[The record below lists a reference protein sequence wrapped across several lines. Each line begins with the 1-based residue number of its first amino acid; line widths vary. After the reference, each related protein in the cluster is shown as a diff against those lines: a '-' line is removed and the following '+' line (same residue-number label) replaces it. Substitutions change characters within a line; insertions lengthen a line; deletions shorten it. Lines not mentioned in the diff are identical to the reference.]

1 MKGQINWQGLTDLL
15 VYDPGRPLLFNSMA
29 FFLFFLFLY
38 AGYLFLLKRTNL
50 RILYLL
56 AFSLFFY
63 YKSSGWF
70 FLLLLATTG
79 INFFLGHLM
88 HITQRRLVRFVL
100 LWCSIGSSLGVL
112 VYYKYSLLFLGTW
125 QLATGQSW
133 SIGALFLPAGISFYT
148 FQTLS
153 YTIDIYRKYL
163 NPLSAGAKTLLDWG
177 KAFMDFAF
185 YISFFPQLVAGPI
198 VRAADFLPQIR
209 KPLSLSREHMGQG
222 LVLIMSGLF
231 KKVVL
236 SDYISVNFADR
247 VFDAPL
253 LYSGLE
259 NLLAAYGYAVQIYCD
274 FSGYSDMAIGLAL
287 LMGFWLPE
295 NFRRPYLA
303 DSIQNFWRRWHISL
317 SSWLRDYLYISLG
330 GSRKGSFRTFL
341 SLMLTMLLGGLWHG
355 ASWVY
360 VIWGGLH
367 GLGLAF
373 ERFFHPQGA
382 EDRPDRTPVTA
393 FWLLAILQLGI
404 QGSLLLRLADRS
416 LEAAPF
422 WRYTLGNGAI
432 LAVWVLMLLPALHP
446 RAGAWLRRLVRIAF
460 TFHFVTFGW
469 ILFRSGAIGSVQPP
483 LQTVAEMLG
492 QITGSFHPELVLQI
506 VQAYPWALGLI
517 ALGLFLHYL
526 PSVVYQTLERI
537 YTKSPVLVQSFV
549 FALLIWLTIQTAG
562 SSVVPFI
569 YFQF

>member
-1 MKGQINWQGLTDLL
+1 MKGQINWQGLADLL
-15 VYDPGRPLLFNSMA
+15 VYDPGRPLLFNSAA

-38 AGYLFLLKRTNL
+38 AGYLFLLKRTTL

-56 AFSLFFY
+56 LFSLFFY

-88 HITQRRLVRFVL
+88 HITQRRLIRFFL

-112 VYYKYSLLFLGTW
+112 VYYKYSPLFLDTW
-125 QLATGQSW
+125 KLATGQSW

-163 NPLSAGAKTLLDWG
+163 APLSAGAKTLLDWG
-177 KAFMDFAF
+177 KAFLDFAF

-209 KPLSLSREHMGQG
+209 RPITLTREQMGQG
-222 LVLIMSGLF
+222 LTLIMSGLF
-231 KKVVL
+231 KKAVL
-236 SDYISVNFADR
+236 SDYISINFVDR

-259 NLLAAYGYAVQIYCD
+259 NLLAAYGYAIQIYCD

-295 NFRRPYLA
+295 NFRSPYLA

-317 SSWLRDYLYISLG
+317 SFWLRDYLYISLG
-330 GSRKGSFRTFL
+330 GNRKGRFRTFL

-373 ERFFHPQGA
+373 ERFFNPGNTEGSH
-382 EDRPDRTPVTA
+382 ERTPVTA

-404 QGSLLLRLADRS
+404 QGSLFLRLLDGS
-416 LEAAPF
+416 LETLLF
-422 WRYTLGNGAI
+422 WRYSLGNGAI
-432 LAVWVLMLLPALHP
+432 LAIWILMLLPALHP
-446 RAGAWLRRLVRIAF
+446 RAGTGLRRVVRIAF

-492 QITGSFHPELVLQI
+492 QITGSFHPELVLQ
-506 VQAYPWALGLI
+506 VAHAYPWVLGLMT
-517 ALGLFLHYL
+517 LGLFLHYL
-526 PSVVYQTLERI
+526 PSGVYQTLERVYI
-537 YTKSPVLVQSFV
+537 KSPVLVQSFV

-562 SSVVPFI
+562 SGVVPFI

>member
-1 MKGQINWQGLTDLL
+1 M
-15 VYDPGRPLLFNSMA
+15 
-29 FFLFFLFLY
+29 
-38 AGYLFLLKRTNL
+38 KRTNL

-56 AFSLFFY
+56 LFSLFFY

-88 HITQRRLVRFVL
+88 HLTQRRLVRFAL

-112 VYYKYSLLFLGTW
+112 AYYKYSSLFLGTW
-125 QLATGQSW
+125 ELITGQSW
-133 SIGALFLPAGISFYT
+133 TIGALFLPAGISFYT

-163 NPLSAGAKTLLDWG
+163 PPLSAGAKTPLDWG

-185 YISFFPQLVAGPI
+185 FISFFPQLVAGPI

-209 KPLSLSREHMGQG
+209 KPLSLSREQMGQG
-222 LVLIMSGLF
+222 MVLIMSGLF
-231 KKVVL
+231 KKTVL
-236 SDYISVNFADR
+236 SDYISVNFVDR

-295 NFRRPYLA
+295 NFRTPYLA

-341 SLMLTMLLGGLWHG
+341 SLMLTMLR
-355 ASWVY
+355 
-360 VIWGGLH
+360 
-367 GLGLAF
+367 AF
-373 ERFFHPQGA
+373 GMAQ
-382 EDRPDRTPVTA
+382 
-393 FWLLAILQLGI
+393 
-404 QGSLLLRLADRS
+404 
-416 LEAAPF
+416 
-422 WRYTLGNGAI
+422 
-432 LAVWVLMLLPALHP
+432 
-446 RAGAWLRRLVRIAF
+446 AGF
-460 TFHFVTFGW
+460 T
-469 ILFRSGAIGSVQPP
+469 
-483 LQTVAEMLG
+483 
-492 QITGSFHPELVLQI
+492 
-506 VQAYPWALGLI
+506 
-517 ALGLFLHYL
+517 
-526 PSVVYQTLERI
+526 
-537 YTKSPVLVQSFV
+537 
-549 FALLIWLTIQTAG
+549 
-562 SSVVPFI
+562 
-569 YFQF
+569 